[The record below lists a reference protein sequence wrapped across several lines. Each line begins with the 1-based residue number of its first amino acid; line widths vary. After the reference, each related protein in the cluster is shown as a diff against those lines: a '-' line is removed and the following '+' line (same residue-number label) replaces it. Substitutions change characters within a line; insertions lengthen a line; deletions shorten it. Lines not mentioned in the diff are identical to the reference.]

1 MKQEVHPNNLFC
13 PHILDNF
20 FGVTVSENKCF
31 ALEYTANKI
40 QHISEKSMN
49 SAKQFRPG

>member
-20 FGVTVSENKCF
+20 FGGTVSENKCF